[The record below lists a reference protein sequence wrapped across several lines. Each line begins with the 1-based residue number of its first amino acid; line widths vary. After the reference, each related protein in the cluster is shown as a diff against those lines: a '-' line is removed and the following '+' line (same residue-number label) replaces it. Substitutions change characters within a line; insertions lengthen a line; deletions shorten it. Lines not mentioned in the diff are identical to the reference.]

1 METNTNPKMTN
12 YDKKLQAR
20 REAEA
25 KEKKQ
30 NILTGVITAAIVVC
44 IIAVLIV
51 IPITKKKAVFDT
63 HVVVG
68 EHEVSL
74 MEYNYYY
81 ASTVNQFLNVYSSV
95 LPYLGLDT
103 TQSFAAQQY
112 NEDLTW
118 QDFFEHM
125 TRGLIVETKTLVDEA
140 KANNFSYDVAAD
152 YAYYTASITSAAQSQ
167 GMSEKKYYESFYGDY
182 ATKEALKPIMEEYL
196 FGQAYYEALLADN
209 APTEEEIT
217 TYYEENKKDYDTVD
231 YRIFTISAD
240 VAEGADEATVT
251 AAMEAA
257 KATADK
263 MAERVKAGEDFA
275 ELCREYAPEDK
286 KESYADDK
294 ASLKEL
300 VSYSSANSL
309 CSDWLFDEARAIND
323 VTVTANVASNSYYV
337 VTFLGRDFDVA
348 NRETISNTLA
358 SETVAAQ
365 LEDLTKEYTIKDTE
379 GNVIYTPG
387 DTLE

>member
-1 METNTNPKMTN
+1 METNPKMTN
-12 YDKKLQAR
+12 YDRKLQAR

-30 NILTGVITAAIVVC
+30 NIMTGIIAAAIVVC

-51 IPITKKKAVFDT
+51 APIMKKKAVYDT
-63 HVVVG
+63 HVIVG

-81 ASTVNQFLNVYSSV
+81 ASTVNQFLNMYSSV

-103 TQSFAAQQY
+103 STSFAAQQY
-112 NEDLTW
+112 TEDLTW

-125 TRGLIVETKTLVDEA
+125 TRGLIVETKTLVDA
-140 KANNFSYDVAAD
+140 ANANNFSYDVAAD
-152 YAYYTASITSAAQSQ
+152 YAYYTASITSAAQTE
-167 GMSEKKYYESFYGDY
+167 GISEKQYYESFYGDY
-182 ATKEALKPIMEEYL
+182 ATKEALQPIMEEYL
-196 FGQAYYEALLADN
+196 FGQAYYNSLLESN
-209 APTEEEIT
+209 APTDEEIT
-217 TYYEENKKDYDTVD
+217 AYYEENKKDYDTVD

-240 VAEGADEATVT
+240 VAEDADEATVT
-251 AAMEAA
+251 AAMDAA
-257 KATADK
+257 KVKADA

-286 KESYADDK
+286 KESYADDN
-294 ASLKEL
+294 ASLKEDF
-300 VSYSSANSL
+300 SYTSSNTL
-309 CSDWLFDEARAIND
+309 CNDWLFDEERAVND
-323 VTVTANVASNSYYV
+323 VTVTANIASNSYYV
-337 VTFLGRDFDVA
+337 VTFLGRTFDEA
-348 NRETISNTLA
+348 KREDISSTLA
-358 SETVAAQ
+358 SEAVATQ
-365 LEDLTKEYTIKDTE
+365 LEVLVKDYVIKDTK

>member
-12 YDKKLQAR
+12 YDRKLQAR
-20 REAEA
+20 REAAA

-30 NILTGVITAAIVVC
+30 NIITGVIAAAVVVC
-44 IIAVLIV
+44 IIAVMIAT
-51 IPITKKKAVFDT
+51 PIMKKKAVYDT
-63 HVVVG
+63 HVIVG

-81 ASTVNQFLNVYSSV
+81 ASTVNQFLNMYSSV

-103 TQSFAAQQY
+103 SQSFATQQY
-112 NEDLTW
+112 SEDLTW

-125 TRGLIVETKTLVDEA
+125 ARGLIVESKTLIDVA
-140 KANNFSYDVAAD
+140 KENHFSYDVSED

-182 ATKEALKPIMEEYL
+182 ATKESLKPIMEEYL
-196 FGQAYYEALLADN
+196 FGQAYYKSLLEEN

-217 TYYEENKKDYDTVD
+217 AYYEENKKNYDTVD
-231 YRIFTISAD
+231 YRIFTIVAD
-240 VAEGADEATVT
+240 VAKDADKEAVT
-251 AAMEAA
+251 AAMEVA

-286 KESYADDK
+286 KETYASDK
-294 ASLKEL
+294 ASLQEK
-300 VSYSSANSL
+300 VSYNSANSL
-309 CSDWLFDEARAIND
+309 CSDWLFDEARAVND

-337 VTFLGRDFDVA
+337 VTFLGRSFDEA
-348 NRETISNTLA
+348 SRESIANTLA
-358 SETVAAQ
+358 TEVVAEQLKELSEEYII
-365 LEDLTKEYTIKDTE
+365 EDME
-379 GNVIYTPG
+379 GNVLYRPG